1 MSQLKVNS
9 IVPVGGLPSGAN
21 GGIIQVVQSVKTDTF
36 SSVGAGSSFV
46 DVTGLT
52 VTITPSS
59 NSNKVMI
66 IPSVNM
72 AANSGHRH
80 GFKIV
85 RVVGSSTFDI
95 FIGDA
100 NGSNS
105 RVTVFQGNVPTNANS
120 YHYSPLCLDTPGTTN
135 AVTYKLQIKGE
146 SNSTDIFINRPQSDN
161 TGSDFFRGVC
171 TMTAMEVTV

>member
-105 RVTVFQGNVPTNANS
+105 RVTVFQGNVPTNA
-120 YHYSPLCLDTPGTTN
+120 
-135 AVTYKLQIKGE
+135 VTYKLQIKGE

>member
-9 IVPVGGLPSGAN
+9 IVPVGGLPAGSS
-21 GGIIQVVQSVKTDTF
+21 GGIIQIVQTVKTDTF
-36 SSVGAGSSFV
+36 SHTGAGSFF
-46 DVTGLT
+46 DITGLT
-52 VTITPSS
+52 VTITPSL
-59 NSNKVMI
+59 NSNKIMI

-85 RVVGSSTFDI
+85 RVVGGSTTDI

-100 NGSNS
+100 NSDNS
-105 RVTVFQGNVPTNANS
+105 RVTVFQGNVPTSANS
-120 YHYSPLCLDTPGTTN
+120 YHYSPLCLDSPSTTS
-135 AVTYKLQIKGE
+135 AVTYKLQAKGE
-146 SNSTDIFINRPQSDN
+146 TNSTDIFINRPQSTN

-171 TMTAMEVTV
+171 TMTAMEVSV